1 MNLDSSKATP
11 VGDMPTDMLKQTIDI
26 HLSLMTQIIKISS
39 DNDCYSDDLKFA
51 EGSPVFK
58 KKDDLDEENYRP
70 TSVLS
75 PASKFLKI
83 ILYQQI
89 EQDSITV
96 LSTI

>member
-1 MNLDSSKATP
+1 MNLDDSKATP

-58 KKDDLDEENYRP
+58 KKDGLDEENYRP

-75 PASKFLKI
+75 PVSKFLKI